1 MVTRQISDNEGG
13 LGALKKKK
21 NAIKIKRSKVNLYNK
36 RKSKKKQV
44 LTIVITVVAAC
55 ALGVLGFG
63 LGKPLLEY
71 FSGKS
76 NISDNSSAWAPSE
89 SEESSSEASL
99 ESSSGTSSEPLPEP
113 LPEMTDIYFLP
124 EDAALSTASLNSA
137 LAAAKTAGAKTVAV
151 VLKNETGNFLYN
163 SAIKSLASRDIITGT
178 LSAEQIC
185 KAIKDAGF
193 VPAAKISTLKDRLC
207 GYKDVTDGGYRI
219 AGSGVTWHD
228 DRDEKGGKPW
238 LSPFKTQTLQFI
250 GEITEELSAAG
261 FRHIIAVNTMFP
273 KFHREDISTYLSD
286 LPLSDNK
293 ARLEALGN
301 AVNSAKAG
309 AEKNGAALWLE
320 ISGESVIAK
329 NKLCTDAEICA
340 DSETMSAVKII
351 VDYTPSEAA
360 SEVYSKAKE
369 FAAKLKTALGSA
381 EFHVVINGGYSDAV
395 ISDVRKAFS
404 EDKIEVFGQ

>member
-44 LTIVITVVAAC
+44 LTIVITVIAAC

-151 VLKNETGNFLYN
+151 MLKNETGNFLYN

-381 EFHVVINGGYSDAV
+381 EFYVVINGGYSDAV

>member
-151 VLKNETGNFLYN
+151 MLKNETGNFLYN

-340 DSETMSAVKII
+340 DSETMAAVKII

-381 EFHVVINGGYSDAV
+381 EFYVVINGGYSDAV

-404 EDKIEVFGQ
+404 EDEIEVFGQ

>member
-151 VLKNETGNFLYN
+151 MLKNETGNFLYN

-340 DSETMSAVKII
+340 DSETMAAVKII

-369 FAAKLKTALGSA
+369 FAAKLKIALGSA
-381 EFHVVINGGYSDAV
+381 EFYVVINGGYSDAV

>member
-44 LTIVITVVAAC
+44 LTIVITVVVAC

-340 DSETMSAVKII
+340 DSETMAAVKII

-381 EFHVVINGGYSDAV
+381 EFYVVINGGYSDAV

-404 EDKIEVFGQ
+404 EDEIEVFGQ

>member
-151 VLKNETGNFLYN
+151 MLKNETGNFLYN

-340 DSETMSAVKII
+340 DSETMAAVKII

-381 EFHVVINGGYSDAV
+381 EFYVVINGGYSDAV

>member
-99 ESSSGTSSEPLPEP
+99 ESSSETSSEPLPEP

-151 VLKNETGNFLYN
+151 MLKNETGNFLYN

-250 GEITEELSAAG
+250 GEITEELSVAG

-309 AEKNGAALWLE
+309 AEKNGAELWLE
-320 ISGESVIAK
+320 ISGESVIAQ

-340 DSETMSAVKII
+340 DSETMAAVKII

-381 EFHVVINGGYSDAV
+381 EFYVVINGGYSDAV

-404 EDKIEVFGQ
+404 EDEIEVFGQ

>member
-1 MVTRQISDNEGG
+1 M
-13 LGALKKKK
+13 KKKK
-21 NAIKIKRSKVNLYNK
+21 NAIKIKRSRVNLYNK
-36 RKSKKKQV
+36 RKSKRKQV

-71 FSGKS
+71 FSGKNNS
-76 NISDNSSAWAPSE
+76 SDSSAWTPPE
-89 SEESSSEASL
+89 SEEGSSESTA
-99 ESSSGTSSEPLPEP
+99 ESSSGTSSEVLPEP
-113 LPEMTDIYFLP
+113 IPEMTDIYFLP
-124 EDAALSTASLNSA
+124 EDAALSSAALNSA

-151 VLKNETGNFLYN
+151 TLKNETGNFLYN
-163 SAIKSLASRDIITGT
+163 SAIKSLAARDIITGT

-185 KAIKDAGF
+185 RAVKDAGF

-219 AGSGVTWHD
+219 ADSGVTWHD

-250 GEITEELSAAG
+250 GEITEELSSAG
-261 FRHIIAVNTMFP
+261 FRHIIAVNTMYP

-293 ARLEALGN
+293 ARLEALKN
-301 AVNSAKAG
+301 VVNSAKAG

-329 NKLCTDAEICA
+329 NRLCTDAEIIA
-340 DSETMSAVKII
+340 DADVTASVKLI
-351 VDYTPSEAA
+351 VDYTPSETAA
-360 SEVYSKAKE
+360 EVYSSAKE
-369 FAAKLKTALGSA
+369 FSAKLKAALGSA
-381 EFHVVINGGYSDAV
+381 EFYVVINGGYSDAV

-404 EDKIEVFGQ
+404 EDKIEVFG

>member
-151 VLKNETGNFLYN
+151 MLKNETGNFLYN

-207 GYKDVTDGGYRI
+207 GYKGVTDGGYRI

-340 DSETMSAVKII
+340 DSETMAAVKII

-381 EFHVVINGGYSDAV
+381 EFYVVINGGYSDAV

-404 EDKIEVFGQ
+404 EDEIEVFGQ

>member
-151 VLKNETGNFLYN
+151 MLKNETGNFLYN

-340 DSETMSAVKII
+340 DSETMAAVKII

-404 EDKIEVFGQ
+404 EDEIEVFGQ

>member
-1 MVTRQISDNEGG
+1 MVTRRISDSEGG

-21 NAIKIKRSKVNLYNK
+21 NAIKIKRSRVNLYNK

-71 FSGKS
+71 FSGKN
-76 NISDNSSAWAPSE
+76 NISDNSSAWTPPE
-89 SEESSSEASL
+89 SEESSSEASP
-99 ESSSGTSSEPLPEP
+99 ESSSATSSEPLPEP
-113 LPEMTDIYFLP
+113 IPEMTDIYFLP

-151 VLKNETGNFLYN
+151 TLKNETGNFLYN

-193 VPAAKISTLKDRLC
+193 VPAARISTLKDRLC

-261 FRHIIAVNTMFP
+261 FRHIIAVNTMYP

-293 ARLEALGN
+293 ARLEALRN
-301 AVNSAKAG
+301 VVNSAKAG

-320 ISGESVIAK
+320 ISGESVITQ

-340 DSETMSAVKII
+340 DSETMAAVKII

-381 EFHVVINGGYSDAV
+381 EFYVVINGGYSDAV
-395 ISDVRKAFS
+395 ISDARKAFS
-404 EDKIEVFGQ
+404 EDEIEVFGQ

>member
-286 LPLSDNK
+286 LPLSDNN
-293 ARLEALGN
+293 ARLEALKN
-301 AVNSAKAG
+301 VVNSAKAG
-309 AEKNGAALWLE
+309 AEKNGGALWLE

-404 EDKIEVFGQ
+404 EDEIEVFGQ